1 MAVQVTSQGT
11 TWNLDQNYA
20 VYKDGAPIA
29 VPFNSPQA
37 TGTKRGNMMELKLSN
52 GVIVNYNGER
62 NAEILVPDTLMG
74 KMNGR

>member
-1 MAVQVTSQGT
+1 MAVQFTFKGT

-29 VPFNSPQA
+29 VPFNSPQ
-37 TGTKRGNMMELKLSN
+37 TTVTKRGNMIELTLSN
-52 GVIVNYNGER
+52 DVIVRYNGDR

-74 KMNGR
+74 KMKGR